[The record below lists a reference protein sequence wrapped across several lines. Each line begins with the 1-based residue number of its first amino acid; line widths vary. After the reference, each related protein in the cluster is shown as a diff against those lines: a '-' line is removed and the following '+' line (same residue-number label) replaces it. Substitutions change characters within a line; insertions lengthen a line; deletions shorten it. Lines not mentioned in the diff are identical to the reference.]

1 MVGRLFRDRRDAGR
15 ILADLLAPYRERRDV
30 IVLALPRGGVPVA
43 YAVATAVSEAAP
55 EAVAIRS
62 ELAQLRRQRGQP
74 ARLVVWAHNSHVG
87 DERASERANIGDGE
101 VPETFPHAV
110 R

>member
-1 MVGRLFRDRRDAGR
+1 VVDNVVCATTPSPFFAVGAAYWDFEQVTDDEVRRL
-15 ILADLLAPYRERRDV
+15 LREAWSERP
-30 IVLALPRGGVPVA
+30 L
-43 YAVATAVSEAAP
+43 TAISKAAP

-62 ELAQLRRQRGQP
+62 ELAQLRRQRGEP

-87 DERASERANIGDGE
+87 DERATERANIGDGE